1 MNDQKWCLMEK
12 NKNYHDEQN
21 NMNTLKM
28 REVLTNLPSFCKQ
41 FFRGIQDY
49 TSSRTRLAYAY
60 DIPVDDIDDIIQDLD
75 EAFKAVAE

>member
-1 MNDQKWCLMEK
+1 MEK

-28 REVLTNLPSFCKQ
+28 REVLTTLPSFCKQ